1 MYLRPVPETPE
12 TAETSE
18 LYDMCTWCTCF
29 TMTPRD
35 ILVSK
40 TQLGSGQVHSTP
52 FDGSAESGPTQVTS
66 EIAEDKVIN
75 PSLKIASRSVLLRT
89 VLFFFPW
96 NVRTLSNGDKHHLT
110 QPFSL

>member
-12 TAETSE
+12 TAETPETPETSE

-89 VLFFFPW
+89 VLFFSPGTSERYPMET
-96 NVRTLSNGDKHHLT
+96 NIT
-110 QPFSL
+110 